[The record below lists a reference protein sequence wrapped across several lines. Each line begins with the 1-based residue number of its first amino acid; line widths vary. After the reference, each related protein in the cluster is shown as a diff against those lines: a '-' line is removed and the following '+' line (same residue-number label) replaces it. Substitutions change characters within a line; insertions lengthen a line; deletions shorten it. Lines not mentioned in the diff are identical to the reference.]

1 MKRIFAAIKITPNEN
16 FLQIYYRLKHAM
28 KNDKIKWVPEANI
41 HITLKFFGE
50 TEEKAIEPICEVLDD
65 VSQDFQSFNIKFS
78 KVGIF
83 GSSYN
88 PRVIWFGI
96 ENNKIL
102 LSMAKKMNNSLE
114 QIGIKNDRQNFVPH
128 LTIARIK
135 SIWDKKLFQKEID
148 KNKNVEIQNF
158 YAGKIILFESI
169 LRPQGPKYEIIESF
183 DLSK

>member
-1 MKRIFAAIKITPNEN
+1 MKRIFAAIKIIPCEN
-16 FLQIYYRLKHAM
+16 FLQIYYRLKNAM

-50 TEEKAIEPICEVLDD
+50 TNEKTIYNICEVLDD
-65 VSQDFQSFNIKFS
+65 VSSDFLAFNIIFS

-96 ENNKIL
+96 EPNKTLLSIEKELNNK
-102 LSMAKKMNNSLE
+102 LE
-114 QIGIKNDRQNFVPH
+114 QIGIINDRQNFVPH

-135 SIWDKKLFQKEID
+135 SIWDKKSFQRKID
-148 KNKNVEIQNF
+148 EYKNIEIQNF
-158 YAGKIILFESI
+158 HADKIILFESI
-169 LRPQGPKYEIIESF
+169 LKAKGPKYEIIESF
-183 DLSK
+183 DL

>member
-1 MKRIFAAIKITPNEN
+1 MKRIFAAVKIIPNEN

-28 KNDKIKWVPEANI
+28 KHDKIKWVPEENI

-65 VSQDFQSFNIKFS
+65 VSRDFQVFNINFS

-83 GSSYN
+83 GSSYK

-96 ENNKIL
+96 ENNNTL
-102 LSMAKKMNNSLE
+102 ESMAKSLNNSLE

-135 SIWDKKLFQKEID
+135 SIWDKKLFQKEIE
-148 KNKNVEIQNF
+148 KYRNIEIQNF
-158 YAGKIILFESI
+158 YADKIILFESI
-169 LRPQGPKYEIIESF
+169 LMPQGPKYEIIESF
-183 DLSK
+183 NLS